1 MKEYYIF
8 YTDTSNDEYKVAII
22 NAKTKEKAKNI
33 FYNNKLPSNFVNLI
47 GIVYSRDIVEN

>member
-33 FYNNKLPSNFVNLI
+33 FYNNKLPSTFVNLI